1 MLKKKTKLKALSL
14 ALLFVMV
21 FTAIVS
27 LTTNEGKDIYAAS
40 RKNSQYSLAGAE
52 YTLFTDAGCNNVA
65 TDADGNPAVLTTDA
79 NGNTSELA
87 IEPGTYWAKETKA
100 SPGYMFDVDDDG
112 VVNVRKI
119 TVTENNVSGS
129 PASFTST
136 EPPAYGIPNFK
147 LYKIDKS
154 GKYGWKQLLG
164 AEYTVKYYD
173 VATKD
178 AISEDHLMDT
188 WTFTT
193 KKMEFDAENSI
204 YYAGFDFTTDTP
216 TNGADFYKVNGKR
229 VMPLGWFTI
238 QETKAPNGLSLSNEI
253 FYGQV
258 TQESNGAEGST
269 YINNKPVSKTDP
281 YAIEAAIGVYAQE
294 EPQAVTIKI
303 NKQAQQN
310 DVQLVSSA
318 SLAGAKYEVYYDDPD
333 NTDVE
338 LVGTITTDEN
348 GAGELTKREAGD
360 QRKIGDPLDAG
371 DYYIKE
377 VTPSPGFLLDKYR
390 LAADGKTT
398 ELFEGSLDVIVGY
411 ESDGT
416 PVTKTVKGTYGDGQA
431 LVKARVQATNT
442 ASFTY
447 TVPSYEAATETHIKK
462 TDATTTKE
470 LPGATIQIIDKN
482 GAVVEEWVS
491 TTEEHIVYGLTA
503 GETYTLRE
511 ITAPYGYDIAEDIE
525 FTVSDSEIVNKVE
538 MQDKPITV
546 GTTATDKATD
556 SHHGIRSEE
565 DKIIDTVKVTGLTVG
580 RKYNVTGKLY
590 NTLEKDFV
598 KGADGEVL
606 TAESGEFEATAETME
621 VEVTFTVD
629 SSKFKDKVS
638 LVAYEYLTRVEAL
651 EGRDEEVPKEL
662 AKHEDPEDEEQ
673 TIRYGGIVRTVATD
687 KASLSHNLLG
697 TGESEFRPNATI
709 VDKVYYE
716 NLSTETTYDLSGV
729 IFDKTTGQLTNITAT
744 TKFKPAKSSGYVEL
758 AFTFDAAPYRN
769 HDLVVYETL
778 LVNNKTVD
786 EHKNPDDEEQTIH
799 VPEIATTVSS
809 DIVDGYVTDT
819 VYYKN
824 LIPGKTYVMNAYAVK
839 ASNGAIVKG
848 FKGNAVFM
856 ATAKD
861 GTIDVKLKDVKN
873 SGDVVI
879 FEECYIINDN
889 GEQALVGEHKDLND
903 EAQLLEKPKSGHPST
918 GDDNK
923 IAVLFG
929 IFTALA
935 AVYVA
940 LTRYIKSKKKEDI
953 LA

>member
-27 LTTNEGKDIYAAS
+27 LTTNESKDIYAAA

-52 YTLFTDAGCNNVA
+52 YTLYTDAGCNNVA

-87 IEPGTYWAKETKA
+87 IEPGTYYVKETKA
-100 SPGYMFDVDDDG
+100 SPGYMIELNDQGQPKVTP
-112 VVNVRKI
+112 I
-119 TVTENNVSGS
+119 TITEDNVSGS

-136 EPPAYGIPNFK
+136 EPPAYGTPNFK
-147 LYKIDKS
+147 IYKIDET
-154 GKYGWKQLLG
+154 GQYAWKNLLG
-164 AEYTVKYYD
+164 TQFTIKYYD
-173 VATKD
+173 VKTKEE
-178 AISEDHLMDT
+178 ISDDHLMDT
-188 WTFTT
+188 WV
-193 KKMEFDAENSI
+193 FDVEKTEGDIEGA
-204 YYAGFDFTTDTP
+204 YYAGINWQNATP
-216 TNGADFYKVNGKR
+216 VSGSDFYVVDGKR
-229 VMPLGWFTI
+229 VLPLGVFTI
-238 QETKAPNGLSLSNEI
+238 QETKAPEGMAINDTIYYGTITQNNPGEQATVTIDGTNANGNVEVP
-253 FYGQV
+253 V
-258 TQESNGAEGST
+258 TV
-269 YINNKPVSKTDP
+269 PD
-281 YAIEAAIGVYAQE
+281 
-294 EPQAVTIKI
+294 EPQGVTIAV
-303 NKQAQQN
+303 NKQPLQSDA
-310 DVQLVSSA
+310 DLVESA
-318 SLAGAKYEVYYDDPD
+318 SLAGAKYEVYYDDSKLD
-333 NTDVE
+333 SAE
-338 LVGTITTDEN
+338 LVGTITTDED
-348 GAGELTKREAGD
+348 GKGSLSKREAG
-360 QRKIGDPLDAG
+360 RPAFIGDDLLPG

-416 PVTKTVKGTYGDGQA
+416 PVTKTVKGTYEDGQV
-431 LVKARVQATNT
+431 LVKARVQTTNT

-565 DKIIDTVKVTGLTVG
+565 DKIIDKVKVTGLTVG

-598 KGADGEVL
+598 KGADGEAL

-729 IFDKTTGQLTNITAT
+729 IYDKTTGQLTNITST
-744 TKFKPAKSSGYVEL
+744 MKFKPAKSSGYVEL

-786 EHKNPDDEEQTIH
+786 EHKDPSDEEQTIH

-839 ASNGAIVKG
+839 ASNGTIVKG

-935 AVYVA
+935 AVYVT
-940 LTRYIKSKKKEDI
+940 LTRYIRSKKEEDI